1 MNEAEK
7 LYFYQYHSS
16 FGSSNF
22 RSLLSFLFVSQSGRG
37 QRSPLIPSMGN
48 QTEFASTG
56 VFILSS
62 LHYPDNKKG
71 TPVPLTFLRPA
82 V

>member
-1 MNEAEK
+1 MNEAAK

-22 RSLLSFLFVSQSGRG
+22 HSSLSLLFVSQSGRG

-48 QTEFASTG
+48 QTEFTSTG

-62 LHYPDNKKG
+62 LNDPDNKKG
-71 TPVPLTFLRPA
+71 TPVTLTFLLPA
-82 V
+82 M